1 MTDIMFDIPSNE
13 RINKVIITEATI
25 NSGEKPEVKM
35 VPEGE
40 KRAPIKIS
48 KNKSKKT
55 VETA

>member
-1 MTDIMFDIPSNE
+1 MFDIPSNE
-13 RINKVIITEATI
+13 RIKKVIITENTI
-25 NSGEKPEVKM
+25 TSGEKPKIEM

-40 KRAPIKIS
+40 KRPQIKIS